1 MKDNPT
7 GAKPKAHYP
16 RNVHDFSARR
26 VYSSKAGLIEP
37 VKPIDTLPNEHIQID
52 VSDFLQSMPLSTSAF
67 LRGRREFAFYYVPY
81 TQLWSNFGQYMAQ
94 RKDRYSSAM
103 KDTKFEP
110 RISLKWLVKWCFDAM
125 IYDILL
131 NEGVWSSHSSDD
143 YQFYL
148 SINNQDSSTIIT
160 EDTPFSRIDK
170 VVLHV
175 KDIGGST
182 WHNHEVPFV
191 TFPEEYFMH
200 VVDDEISTYHPTVG
214 QFAKDRFGFFR
225 WSNMLRKLD
234 MLRYGNFL
242 PLFSPFYDYF
252 FANYKS
258 TDYANPFT
266 LLVALHDAIEKI
278 PSNYYVEPYRLLA
291 YNKVYYTFFRNSFYE
306 LDYYVGDFNVD
317 HLQCDSLENSIL
329 RPHHFSVEFLD
340 MFQHQWK
347 KDLFTSLMP
356 DTQYG
361 AVSELS
367 FDVSSFT
374 GNNGVIG
381 YARTNEVPV
390 RGDGDR
396 VVWSQHSSVSTSVID
411 AEFRVDGTE
420 VSPLGTSQQGLFY
433 PENTIGVIAD
443 NSEVRSL
450 TGSISGLSGTASFDV
465 LALRRAEAIQGY
477 RQTLLRCG
485 NKTKDIMV
493 GLFGVEP
500 VWESDHDPAFIDA
513 FGYDFAVDRVVSTAQ
528 TNDSLDTYDGKLGDL
543 GGYIAKLGNTN
554 HTIKYTTRGDYGVIL
569 PVCYNI
575 FETEY
580 NSYNIDPNILA
591 LTPED
596 HGIPDFMNLG
606 FVPVTRRVLSV
617 LPPLN
622 TTPVEDLD
630 KVLGYSSPYYEKKL
644 DIDLVHGIFCSFNSI
659 IDDGINEIGVHQ
671 YFGDFSHWVAP
682 RSDMQSALVTTVKQF
697 YIDPRVLNGNFL
709 LAADGRQE
717 TDQFICNTY
726 FKVKRTN
733 WLSHLGLPN
742 F

>member
-7 GAKPKAHYP
+7 GAKPTAHYP

-26 VYSSKAGLIEP
+26 VYTSKAGLIEA

-52 VSDFLQSMPLSTSAF
+52 VSDFLQSMPLATSAF

-81 TQLWSNFGQYMAQ
+81 TQLWSNFGQYIAQ

-110 RISLKWLVKWCFDAM
+110 RISLKKLYEWCAIAM
-125 IYDILL
+125 LCDIVINHNSRHRYSVDGLTSV
-131 NEGVWSSHSSDD
+131 NESLPFGQNPEFSFTYRTVTAHKKFNNFSSQFTKVENDD
-143 YQFYL
+143 IVNY
-148 SINNQDSSTIIT
+148 N
-160 EDTPFSRIDK
+160 P
-170 VVLHV
+170 
-175 KDIGGST
+175 
-182 WHNHEVPFV
+182 
-191 TFPEEYFMH
+191 TFGEFMN
-200 VVDDEISTYHPTVG
+200 
-214 QFAKDRFGFFR
+214 DRFGIPR
-225 WSNMLRKLD
+225 WSNMIRKLD
-234 MLRYGNFL
+234 LLRYGNL
-242 PLFSPFYDYF
+242 VPVFSPFYDF
-252 FANYKS
+252 LVDADSKPDEELGDSNIFRSHWLA
-258 TDYANPFT
+258 FT
-266 LLVALHDAIEKI
+266 QAFETI
-278 PSNYYVEPYRLLA
+278 PDNYYVEPYRLLA
-291 YNKVYYTFFRNSFYE
+291 YNKIYYTFFRNSFYE

-317 HLQCDSLENSIL
+317 FLTCSTLESSVIPISSL
-329 RPHHFSVEFLD
+329 SVQFLD

-361 AVSELS
+361 AVSELT
-367 FDVSSFT
+367 FDV
-374 GNNGVIG
+374 NNLVGDGTRIG
-381 YARTNEVPV
+381 SVANPYV
-390 RGDGDR
+390 RGTGIPIS
-396 VVWSQHSSVSTSVID
+396 WKGSKNPSQPSPID
-411 AEFRVDGTE
+411 AEFSHDGNGNYQPLDIDGNPLKNDNSSNSGQLVLTVVE
-420 VSPLGTSQQGLFY
+420 STSGPLG
-433 PENTIGVIAD
+433 I
-443 NSEVRSL
+443 
-450 TGSISGLSGTASFDV
+450 TGTGSFDV

-500 VWESDHDPAFIDA
+500 VWESDHDPDFIDA

-528 TNDSLDTYDGKLGDL
+528 TNESLETYDGKLGDL

-554 HTIKYTTRGDYGVIL
+554 HTIKYTTRGDYGVIM
-569 PVCYNI
+569 PVCYNV
-575 FETEY
+575 FESEY

-606 FVPVTRRVLSV
+606 FVPVTRRVLSN
-617 LPPLN
+617 LPPRLSL
-622 TTPVEDLD
+622 TSADLD
-630 KVLGYSSPYYEKKL
+630 KVLGYSTPYYEKKL
-644 DIDLVHGIFCSFNSI
+644 DIDVVHGIFNSFNSI
-659 IDDGINEIGVHQ
+659 LEDENQRYPVQ
-671 YFGDFSHWVAP
+671 YFGDFAHWVAP

>member
-52 VSDFLQSMPLSTSAF
+52 VSDFLQSMPLTTSAF

-94 RKDRYSSAM
+94 RKDRFSSAM

-110 RISLKWLVKWCFDAM
+110 RISLKWLVKWCFDAL

-143 YQFYL
+143 FQFYL
-148 SINNQDSSTIIT
+148 SINNQEPTTRIT
-160 EDTPFSRIDK
+160 ENTSYEPITK
-170 VVLHV
+170 VTLHV
-175 KDIGGST
+175 KDVGGDT
-182 WHNHEVPFV
+182 WHNHEIPFSIFGSIN
-191 TFPEEYFMH
+191 TFMH
-200 VVDDEISTYHPTVG
+200 VVDDVSQSYTPSVG
-214 QFAKDRFGFFR
+214 EFAKDRFGFYR

-242 PLFSPFYDYF
+242 PLFSPFYDFF

-258 TDYANPFT
+258 SDYADPIGY
-266 LLVALHDAIEKI
+266 LVSIHDAIDKI
-278 PSNYYVEPYRLLA
+278 PANYYVEPYRLLA

-317 HLQCDSLENSIL
+317 HLNCASLDSSVLY
-329 RPHHFSVEFLD
+329 PFHFSVEFLD

-361 AVSELS
+361 AVSELT
-367 FDVSSFT
+367 FDVNNFLGT
-374 GNNGVIG
+374 GGIIG
-381 YARTNEVPV
+381 NLRDNTVYSEDNEV
-390 RGDGDR
+390 
-396 VVWSQHSSVSTSVID
+396 VWKGSVSTSRPSPID
-411 AEFRVDGTE
+411 AEFSHSNGKY
-420 VSPLGTSQQGLFY
+420 SPLDVNGEPLTYGDSQIGYIDDVVNSPY
-433 PENTIGVIAD
+433 PAAGNLGIT
-443 NSEVRSL
+443 
-450 TGSISGLSGTASFDV
+450 GTASFDV

-528 TNDSLDTYDGKLGDL
+528 TNDSLETYDGKLGDL

-554 HTIKYTTRGDYGVIL
+554 HTINYTTRGDYGIIL

-622 TTPVEDLD
+622 TTPAEDLD
-630 KVLGYSSPYYEKKL
+630 KVLGYSTPYYEKKL

-659 IDDGINEIGVHQ
+659 IDDGINERGVHQ